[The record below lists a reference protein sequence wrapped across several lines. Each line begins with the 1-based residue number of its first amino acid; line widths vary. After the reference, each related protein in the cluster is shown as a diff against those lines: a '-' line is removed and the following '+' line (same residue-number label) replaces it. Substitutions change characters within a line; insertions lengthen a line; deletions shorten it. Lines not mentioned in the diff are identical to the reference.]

1 MAEGTPVKKAATK
14 KRVVKKAAKK
24 TVKKTAA
31 KKRVTKKAGVKKAA
45 TKKRA
50 TKKQP
55 DLNKSYAEARKAVGA
70 LWDDVAKDTHARF
83 STISKRV
90 ENRFKNIKKDV
101 SEVDVQYAI
110 DKAGEVSKKLLKSGT
125 KWVKLLGMQVKLLW
139 EMLKDV
145 WYGKFKAPWGTVAAI
160 TATLLYVVMPFDII
174 PDFIPGIGLID
185 DMLVVTLC
193 ISMIR
198 IDLRRYAN
206 FRKLNLADYGL

>member
-1 MAEGTPVKKAATK
+1 MAEETPVKKAATK

-24 TVKKTAA
+24 TAPKKIVKKTVKKTTA
-31 KKRVTKKAGVKKAA
+31 KKTA
-45 TKKRA
+45 TKKRVS
-50 TKKQP
+50 KKQP

-70 LWDDVAKDTHARF
+70 LWDDVAKDSHTRF
-83 STISKRV
+83 ATISKKV

-101 SEVDVQYAI
+101 SDVDVQYAI
-110 DKAGEVSKKLLKSGT
+110 DKAGDVSKKLLKSG
-125 KWVKLLGMQVKLLW
+125 KQWVKLLGMQVKLLW

-145 WYGKFKAPWGTVAAI
+145 WYGKFKAPWGTVAAV
-160 TATLLYVVMPFDII
+160 TASLLYVVMPFDII

-198 IDLRRYAN
+198 IDLRRYAEY
-206 FRKLNLADYGL
+206 RKLDLADYGL